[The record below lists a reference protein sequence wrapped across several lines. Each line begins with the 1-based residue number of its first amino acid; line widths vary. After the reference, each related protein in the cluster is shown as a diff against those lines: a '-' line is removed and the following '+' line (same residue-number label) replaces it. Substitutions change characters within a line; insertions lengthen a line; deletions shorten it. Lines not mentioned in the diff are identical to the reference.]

1 VAFAAVLPRETTA
14 GTIDGVEDDEAT
26 QVMLGRCS
34 TSREPVDDIR
44 DVSIEPREDDDEAT
58 EEDDP

>member
-26 QVMLGRCS
+26 QLMLGALF
-34 TSREPVDDIR
+34 DIER
-44 DVSIEPREDDDEAT
+44 ARGRHP
-58 EEDDP
+58 

>member
-26 QVMLGRCS
+26 QVMLGALFDI
-34 TSREPVDDIR
+34 EGAVDDIR
-44 DVSIEPREDDDEAT
+44 DVSIEPPEDDDEAT